1 MRTVYTVAT
10 VYARYFCMAIK
21 KIKVDCVDTSL
32 TPSRLWLLKLRKI
45 RNWFISGL
53 MRI

>member
-10 VYARYFCMAIK
+10 VKASSLLRYIK
-21 KIKVDCVDTSL
+21 KKGL
-32 TPSRLWLLKLRKI
+32 TVYTHLPVSRLWLLKLRKI
-45 RNWFISGL
+45 RNWFISAL